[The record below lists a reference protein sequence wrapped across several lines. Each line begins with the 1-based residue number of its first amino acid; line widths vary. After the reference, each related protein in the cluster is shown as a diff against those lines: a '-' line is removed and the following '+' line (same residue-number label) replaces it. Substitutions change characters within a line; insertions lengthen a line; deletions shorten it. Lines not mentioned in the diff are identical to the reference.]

1 MAVYI
6 VLWPYLLTT
15 KLKSVIRHSLGH
27 SNQALRAY
35 FPNILW
41 AGAYVAWWFQA
52 NGISN
57 RRPAFA
63 IVNWKKTRC
72 NIICQIRKSVSK
84 GNPYRVEIHLVF
96 GKYKARTTETQ

>member
-1 MAVYI
+1 MHN
-6 VLWPYLLTT
+6 
-15 KLKSVIRHSLGH
+15 RHQG
-27 SNQALRAY
+27 LRAY
-35 FPNILW
+35 CPNILW
-41 AGAYVAWWFQA
+41 PGAYVAWWFQA

-72 NIICQIRKSVSK
+72 NIICQIRKSASK

-96 GKYKARTTETQ
+96 GKDKTRTTETQ